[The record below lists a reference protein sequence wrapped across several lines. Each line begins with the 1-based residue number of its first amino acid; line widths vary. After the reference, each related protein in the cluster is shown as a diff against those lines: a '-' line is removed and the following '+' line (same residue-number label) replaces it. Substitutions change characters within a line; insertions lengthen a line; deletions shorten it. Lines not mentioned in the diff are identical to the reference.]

1 MYLRS
6 LLFRSPIPYLIL
18 FPRPLSKWRARCL
31 PSDLFDDD
39 SLTRSAGSTSLHSRM
54 SLGSLTEKD
63 LKGAIDEAA
72 AEAAAACAAM
82 SQGGNFQDEDE
93 VALAVRAG
101 APRHPC
107 NV

>member
-1 MYLRS
+1 
-6 LLFRSPIPYLIL
+6 
-18 FPRPLSKWRARCL
+18 
-31 PSDLFDDD
+31 
-39 SLTRSAGSTSLHSRM
+39 M

-93 VALAVRAG
+93 VAVAVRAG
-101 APRHPC
+101 APRHPG
-107 NV
+107 NVRRCGVAVTLPLTPTYPQRAGGGRRGGSVPCHGTGHDDRRRR